1 MTSALAMHDHL
12 LRQLLHQHCGYEVR
26 VDMLC
31 ACATHSGSAHLHHVI
46 WTAK

>member
-26 VDMLC
+26 VDSVPVRHTLALRICIMC
-31 ACATHSGSAHLHHVI
+31 SEPQS
-46 WTAK
+46 